1 MIIKIADDDK
11 LHSIR
16 GFMRVLVIE
25 DERDILDQLTLALK
39 TAGFVVDA
47 AEDGSQGLYYATEYP
62 IDIAVIDLGLPKIDG
77 MDIIKNVRAKGLDY
91 PILILTA
98 RTSWQS
104 RVEGLEAG
112 ADDYL
117 DKPYHKEELIARLRA
132 LLRRTG
138 RWSQAEFTC
147 GPVRLNTSEQRV
159 YLNDN
164 EITLTAFEYKVL
176 QHLMLHAGEVISKT
190 ELTESMYDEESD
202 RDSNVIEVF
211 IRRLR
216 MKLDPD
222 NTLAPIET
230 LRGRGY
236 RFTLARNNA

>member
-1 MIIKIADDDK
+1 
-11 LHSIR
+11 
-16 GFMRVLVIE
+16 MRVLVVEDDTDIREQLIE
-25 DERDILDQLTLALK
+25 SLQAS
-39 TAGFVVDA
+39 GYVVDA
-47 AEDGSQGLYYATEYP
+47 AADGSQGLYYALEYP
-62 IDIAVIDLGLPKIDG
+62 IDIAIVDLGLPEVSG
-77 MDIIKNVRAKGLDY
+77 LEIIKQLRDKGHDY
-91 PILILTA
+91 PVIILTA
-98 RTSWQS
+98 RTRWQN

-112 ADDYL
+112 ADDYV
-117 DKPYHKEELIARLRA
+117 DKPFHHEELQARMRA

-159 YLNDN
+159 LVNDK
-164 EITLTAFEYKVL
+164 EITLTAYEYKVIE
-176 QHLMLHAGEVISKT
+176 HLMMHAGEVISKT
-190 ELTESMYDEESD
+190 DLTESMYDDDSD

-222 NTLAPIET
+222 GDINPIET

-236 RFTLARNNA
+236 RFTLARNT

>member
-1 MIIKIADDDK
+1 
-11 LHSIR
+11 
-16 GFMRVLVIE
+16 MRVLVIE
-25 DERDILDQLTLALK
+25 DEQEILNQLTDVLK
-39 TAGFVVDA
+39 NAGFVVDA
-47 AEDGSQGLYYATEYP
+47 AKDGEQGLYYASEYP
-62 IDIAVIDLGLPKIDG
+62 IDIAVIDLGLPKMDG
-77 MDIIKNVRAKGLDY
+77 MDIIKKVRDRGLNY

-98 RTSWQS
+98 RTSWQD
-104 RVEGLEAG
+104 RVDGLEAG

-117 DKPYHKEELIARLRA
+117 DKPYHKEELLARLRA

-138 RWSQAEFTC
+138 RWSQSEFTC
-147 GPVRLNTSEQRV
+147 GAVRLNTSEQRV
-159 YLNDN
+159 YLNDS
-164 EITLTAFEYKVL
+164 EINLTAFEYKVL

-222 NTLAPIET
+222 GTLKPIET

-236 RFTLARNNA
+236 RFTLTRK

>member
-1 MIIKIADDDK
+1 
-11 LHSIR
+11 
-16 GFMRVLVIE
+16 MRVLVIE
-25 DERDILDQLTLALK
+25 DNREILNQLSEVLK
-39 TAGFVVDA
+39 RAGFVVDA
-47 AEDGSQGLYYATEYP
+47 AEDGEQGLYYATEYP
-62 IDIAVIDLGLPKIDG
+62 IDIAIVDLGLPKMDG
-77 MDIIKNVRAKGLDY
+77 IEIIQHVRKKGLDY

-98 RTSWQS
+98 RANWQD

-117 DKPYHKEELIARLRA
+117 DKPYHKEELLARLRA

-138 RWSQAEFTC
+138 RWSQSEFSC
-147 GPVRLNTSEQRV
+147 GAIRLNTSEQRV
-159 YLNDN
+159 YLNDKEVN
-164 EITLTAFEYKVL
+164 LTAFEYKVL
-176 QHLMLHAGEVISKT
+176 QHLMLHAGDVISKT

-216 MKLDPD
+216 MKLDPEG
-222 NTLAPIET
+222 TLAPIET

-236 RFTLARNNA
+236 RFTLARNS

>member
-1 MIIKIADDDK
+1 
-11 LHSIR
+11 
-16 GFMRVLVIE
+16 MRVLVIE
-25 DERDILDQLTLALK
+25 DEREILNQLSEALK
-39 TAGFVVDA
+39 KAGFIVDS
-47 AEDGSQGLYYATEYP
+47 AEDGEQGLYCAKEFP

-77 MDIIKNVRAKGLDY
+77 MEIIRRVRKDGHNY

-98 RTSWQS
+98 RTSWQD

-117 DKPYHKEELIARLRA
+117 DKPYHKEELLARLHA

-138 RWSQAEFTC
+138 RWSQVEFSC
-147 GPVRLNTSEQRV
+147 GAVRLNTSEQRV

-164 EITLTAFEYKVL
+164 EVNLTAFEYKVL

-222 NTLAPIET
+222 STLQPIET

-236 RFTLARNNA
+236 RFTLARDSGNA

>member
-1 MIIKIADDDK
+1 
-11 LHSIR
+11 
-16 GFMRVLVIE
+16 MRVLVIE
-25 DERDILDQLTLALK
+25 DEQDILNQLSEALK
-39 TAGFVVDA
+39 NAGFIVDT

-98 RTSWQS
+98 RTSWQD

-117 DKPYHKEELIARLRA
+117 DKPYHKEELLARLRA

-147 GPVRLNTSEQRV
+147 GAIRLNTSEQRV
-159 YLNDN
+159 YLHDN
-164 EITLTAFEYKVL
+164 EVTLTAFEYKVL

-216 MKLDPD
+216 MKLDPEG
-222 NTLAPIET
+222 TLNPIET

-236 RFTLARNNA
+236 RFTLARNKS

>member
-1 MIIKIADDDK
+1 
-11 LHSIR
+11 
-16 GFMRVLVIE
+16 MRVLIIE
-25 DERDILDQLTLALK
+25 DEREILNQLSDALK
-39 TAGFVVDA
+39 NAGFIVDA
-47 AEDGSQGLYYATEYP
+47 AEDGEQGLYYATEYP
-62 IDIAVIDLGLPKIDG
+62 IDIAVVDLGLPKMDG
-77 MDIIKNVRAKGLDY
+77 MDIIKRVREKGLNY

-98 RTSWQS
+98 RTSWQD

-117 DKPYHKEELIARLRA
+117 DKPYHKEELLARLRA

-138 RWSQAEFTC
+138 RWSQAEFSC
-147 GPVRLNTSEQRV
+147 GAVRLNTSEQRV
-159 YLNDN
+159 YLYDN
-164 EITLTAFEYKVL
+164 EVNLTAFEYKVL

-222 NTLAPIET
+222 STLNPIET

-236 RFTLARNNA
+236 RFTLARDNNS

>member
-1 MIIKIADDDK
+1 
-11 LHSIR
+11 
-16 GFMRVLVIE
+16 MRVLVIE
-25 DERDILDQLTLALK
+25 DEREILSQLSEVLK
-39 TAGFVVDA
+39 REGFVVDA
-47 AEDGSQGLYYATEYP
+47 AEDGEQGLYYATEYP
-62 IDIAVIDLGLPKIDG
+62 VDIAVVDLGLPKMGGIE
-77 MDIIKNVRAKGLDY
+77 IIERVRKKGLDY

-117 DKPYHKEELIARLRA
+117 DKPYHKEELLARLRA

-138 RWSQAEFTC
+138 RWSQSEFTC
-147 GPVRLNTSEQRV
+147 GVVRLNTSEQRV
-159 YLNDN
+159 YLHDKEVN
-164 EITLTAFEYKVL
+164 LTAFEYKVL

-222 NTLAPIET
+222 ASLIPIET

-236 RFTLARNNA
+236 RFTLPRNSN